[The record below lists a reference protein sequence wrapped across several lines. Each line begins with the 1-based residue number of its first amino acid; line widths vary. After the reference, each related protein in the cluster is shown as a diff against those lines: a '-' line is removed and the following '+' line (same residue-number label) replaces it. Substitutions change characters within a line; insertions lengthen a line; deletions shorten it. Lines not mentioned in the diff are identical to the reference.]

1 MLQINNLQAGYGEV
15 QVLWDVSLTV
25 EPGKLIALIG
35 ANAAGKSTTINVI
48 SGVIPLLNGE
58 IYFNDQR
65 IDELDSNKIVELG
78 IIQVPE
84 GRKLFPFLSVKEN
97 LELGAFSRRS
107 RHNLQKNMK
116 NVLEIFPDLVPKLN
130 QHAGTLSGGQQQM
143 VAIGR
148 ALMAEPEILM
158 IDELSL
164 GLSPLLTQTM
174 LKTVKLI
181 NEEMGTTVLL
191 VEQNVHLSL
200 EIADYVYVME
210 NGKIAIEG
218 DPSVIMKNEDL
229 KKSYLGI

>member
-15 QVLWDVSLTV
+15 QVLWDVNLTV
-25 EPGKLIALIG
+25 NSGKLIALIG

-48 SGVIPLLNGE
+48 SGVIPPWNGE
-58 IYFNDQR
+58 IYFKDQR
-65 IDELDSNKIVELG
+65 IDTLDSNIIVESG

-84 GRKLFPFLSVKEN
+84 GRKLFPFLSVREN
-97 LELGAFSRRS
+97 LELGAFSKRS
-107 RHNLQKNMK
+107 RHNMQKNLL
-116 NVLEIFPDLVPKLN
+116 NVLEIFPDLKAKMN

-174 LKTVKLI
+174 LKTVKVI

-218 DPSVIMKNEDL
+218 DPSVIMTNEDL

>member
-1 MLQINNLQAGYGEV
+1 MN
-15 QVLWDVSLTV
+15 LTV
-25 EPGKLIALIG
+25 NSGKLIALIG

-48 SGVIPLLNGE
+48 SGVIPPWNGE
-58 IYFNDQR
+58 IYFKDQR
-65 IDELDSNKIVELG
+65 IDTLDSNIIVESG

-84 GRKLFPFLSVKEN
+84 GRKLFPFLSVREN
-97 LELGAFSRRS
+97 LELGAFSKRS
-107 RHNLQKNMK
+107 RHNMQKNLL
-116 NVLEIFPDLVPKLN
+116 NVLEIFPDLKAKMN

-181 NEEMGTTVLL
+181 NKEMGTTILL

-210 NGKIAIEG
+210 NGTIAIEG
-218 DPSVIMKNEDL
+218 DPSVIMTNEDL